1 VSRRLPPL
9 DLASFPVS
17 VSQAGTRVEDWF
29 VTRGWRPFAYQRAVW
44 DAYAAGDSG
53 LLHAATGTGKTFA
66 VWLAVLQEAMTRPRA
81 PARTLRA
88 LWITPLRAL
97 AVDIAVALRAPAH
110 DMNIGWTVET
120 RTGDTSASLRA
131 RQKKGL
137 PEALVTTPESL
148 TLLLTQPDARDRFV
162 ALNAVVVDEWH
173 ELIGGKRGVQME
185 LALARLRTWKPDIK
199 VWGLSATIGNTTQAM
214 DVLLAGQRGRLI
226 EGERVK
232 ATAVQTVIPASV
244 QRFPWAGHL
253 GLTLIDPVLRA
264 IENARSTLLFTNTRS
279 QAELW
284 FQALQALRPEWEP
297 LIRLHHGSLDPAERD
312 AVEAGLRAGSLKAV
326 VATSS
331 LDLGVDFSPVDQ
343 VIQVGS
349 PKGVARLLQR
359 AGRSGHQPGAPSA
372 VLCVPT
378 NAFELVEFAAAARAI
393 QRGELESRMPLRWP
407 LDVLVQHLVTVA
419 LGGGFEEAT
428 LKAEVLATH
437 AFRDLP
443 DLEWQWALAFV
454 TTGGVLHH
462 YPDYRRVVQRD
473 GRFTVEDKGIA
484 YRHRMS
490 VGTITSD
497 AAVEVKLT
505 RGRRLGTVEESFI
518 AKLRKG
524 DHFLFAGR
532 KLQLVRVHDMVAQ
545 VRLATGQSA
554 AVPRWLGGRLPFS
567 TELQRGVRR
576 LLADASQARFEG
588 PEMTALRPILD
599 LQARLSRVPREDEL
613 VVERVRSREGRHLFF
628 YPFAGRAAN
637 EGLAAI
643 VSYRLSLRQPATF
656 TLSATD
662 YGFEL
667 LTRAA
672 LNVTEADLRAALS
685 TEHLFDD
692 IRACLNA
699 TEMARRQFRE
709 IARVAGLVFQ
719 GTPWQAKTARQ
730 IQASSG
736 LIYDVFRQY
745 DPANRLLAQADTEV
759 LERQL
764 DMHRLSETLRE
775 IESQTI
781 VMIEPPRFT
790 PLAFPLWAE
799 RAQHAVSSETWRE
812 RVEKMAL
819 ALERAS
825 GPMNG

>member
-1 VSRRLPPL
+1 VSGASVS
-9 DLASFPVS
+9 LAPRPVS
-17 VSQAGTRVEDWF
+17 VSATDARAQVEKWF
-29 VTRGWRPFAYQRAVW
+29 AARGWRSFAYQRAVW
-44 DAYAAGDSG
+44 DAYADGHSG

-66 VWLAVLQEAMTRPRA
+66 AWLAALQEAMTRPAART
-81 PARTLRA
+81 RTLRV

-97 AVDIAVALRAPAH
+97 AVDIAAALRAPLDDLH
-110 DMNIGWTVET
+110 VGWTVET

-131 RQKKGL
+131 RQKKQL
-137 PEALVTTPESL
+137 PETLVTTPESL
-148 TLLLTQPDARDRFV
+148 TLLLTQPDARERFLE
-162 ALNAVVVDEWH
+162 LNAVVVDEWH
-173 ELIGGKRGVQME
+173 ELLGGKRGVQME
-185 LALARLRTWKPDIK
+185 LALARLRTWTPDVK
-199 VWGLSATIGNTTQAM
+199 VWGLSATIGNTAQAM
-214 DVLLAGQRGRLI
+214 DVLLAGKPGKLI

-232 ATAVQTVIPASV
+232 KTLVQTVIPKNI

-264 IENARSTLLFTNTRS
+264 IECARSTLLFTNTRS

-284 FQALQALRPEWEP
+284 FQALRTTRPEWEP
-297 LIRLHHGSLDPAERD
+297 RIRLHHGSLDREERD
-312 AVEAGLRAGSLKAV
+312 AVEEGLRRGSLKAV

-349 PKGVARLLQR
+349 PKGAARLLQR
-359 AGRSGHQPGAPSA
+359 AGRSGHQPGGQSA

-378 NAFELVEFAAAARAI
+378 NAFELIEFAASARAI
-393 QRGELESRMPLRWP
+393 ERCEMESRRPLRWV

-419 LGGGFEEAT
+419 LGGGFTEEA

-437 AFRDLP
+437 AFRGLP
-443 DLEWQWALAFV
+443 EFEWRWALAFV
-454 TTGGVLHH
+454 TTGGVLHR
-462 YPDYRRVVQRD
+462 YSDYRRVVLRD
-473 GRFTVEDKGIA
+473 GRYTVEDKGIA
-484 YRHRMS
+484 YRHRLS
-490 VGTITSD
+490 VGTISSD
-497 AAVEVKLT
+497 AAVQIQLMH
-505 RGRRLGTVEESFI
+505 GRRLGTVEESFI
-518 AKLRKG
+518 AKLRSG
-524 DHFLFAGR
+524 DRFLFAGR
-532 KLQLVRVHDMVAQ
+532 KLELVRVRDMVAH

-554 AVPRWLGGRLPFS
+554 AVPRWLGGTLPFS

-576 LLADASQARFEG
+576 LLAEAAEGRFEG
-588 PEMTALRPILD
+588 PEMTAVRPILE
-599 LQARLSRVPREDEL
+599 LQARLSRVPRENEL
-613 VVERVRSREGRHLFF
+613 VVERVRSRDGKHLFF
-628 YPFAGRAAN
+628 HPFAGRAAN
-637 EGLAAI
+637 EGLATI
-643 VSYRLSLRQPATF
+643 VSYRLARLQPATF

-667 LTRAA
+667 LTRAPLA
-672 LNVTEADLRAALS
+672 VTEADLRAALS
-685 TEHLFDD
+685 AEHLLDD

-719 GTPWQAKTARQ
+719 GAPWQAKTVRQ
-730 IQASSG
+730 MQASSG

-745 DPANRLLAQADTEV
+745 DPDNRLLAQADAQV

-775 IESQTI
+775 IEHQAI
-781 VMIEPPRFT
+781 VIVEPPRFT
-790 PLAFPLWAE
+790 PLGFPLWAE
-799 RAQHAVSSETWRE
+799 RAQHAVSSESWRA

-825 GPMNG
+825 GHARA